1 MHVESLVFPCHA
13 SEVVGDVAV
22 VLCLLSAASI
32 VERMRECLVKHS
44 VKQDLKV
51 LCVCVRVLCAVCA
64 CVCMWCVCVWCV
76 VRVCVCVRA
85 CVCVCVCVHY
95 FISKIVNVLKYMC
108 VYGRK
113 RQCCL

>member
-1 MHVESLVFPCHA
+1 MVDSQCVHVESLVLSCHA

-22 VLCLLSAASI
+22 IFCLLSAASI

-64 CVCMWCVCVWCV
+64 CVCVCVWCV
-76 VRVCVCVRA
+76 CGVWCVGVSVRA
-85 CVCVCVCVHY
+85 CVCVCV
-95 FISKIVNVLKYMC
+95 L
-108 VYGRK
+108 
-113 RQCCL
+113 